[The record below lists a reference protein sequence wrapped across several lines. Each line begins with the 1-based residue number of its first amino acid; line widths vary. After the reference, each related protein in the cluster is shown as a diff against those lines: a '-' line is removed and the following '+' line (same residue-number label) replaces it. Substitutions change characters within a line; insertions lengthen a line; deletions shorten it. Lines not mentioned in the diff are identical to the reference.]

1 MSCRFLFTIASPTC
15 ANEIGLTPSRFAL
28 ELPLRAD
35 QRLLLEA
42 LLLSAESREDRS
54 GDLSDEVGGGRCG
67 AAPERSRPPHQECAR
82 APRFCVRCGAV
93 RAHHS

>member
-15 ANEIGLTPSRFAL
+15 ANEIGLTPGRFAL

-42 LLLSAESREDRS
+42 LLLMLE
-54 GDLSDEVGGGRCG
+54 
-67 AAPERSRPPHQECAR
+67 
-82 APRFCVRCGAV
+82 
-93 RAHHS
+93 

>member
-15 ANEIGLTPSRFAL
+15 ANEIGLTPGRFAL

-82 APRFCVRCGAV
+82 APRFV
-93 RAHHS
+93 

>member
-54 GDLSDEVGGGRCG
+54 GEVSEEVGGGFGG
-67 AAPERSRPPHQECAR
+67 ASPERSRPPHERMRQGGS
-82 APRFCVRCGAV
+82 FGVRCGAV